1 MHCTSGEALVQE
13 AAASGQFAQQKRV
26 LVYEWLFLGLACCFL
41 PRIHDCELN
50 CSCWFITSLLG
61 YKVGLLSNS
70 SLGKKHNSN
79 NNTSAANLIPL
90 AQKVPLWVGV
100 LPLPIM
106 LPLSRPSMC
115 FEWKGHGLDFQ
126 CSIKFG
132 WTPKLSCVKTSWT
145 HSFPKNAASSV
156 QCALYQLL
164 LL

>member
-1 MHCTSGEALVQE
+1 MPCTSGEALVQE
-13 AAASGQFAQQKRV
+13 AAASGQFTQQKRV
-26 LVYEWLFLGLACCFL
+26 LVYEWLFLRLPCCFL
-41 PRIHDCELN
+41 PRIHDCQLN

-70 SLGKKHNSN
+70 SPGRKHNN

-90 AQKVPLWVGV
+90 AQKVPRNGI
-100 LPLPIM
+100 LPLPIV

-115 FEWKGHGLDFQ
+115 FEWEGCGVDFQ

-132 WTPKLSCVKTSWT
+132 WKPELSFKTSWA

-156 QCALYQLL
+156 QHALYQLL